1 MTAKTEISTEVKQK
15 TIDELPDIV
24 QKVAAVGLQYINRCV
39 VNQILVYYKLGTLL
53 VSLEGKVEDEAAV
66 MSALAD
72 HWTQVKGS
80 VTMLYDLRSVARAY
94 SLEFIEKASQQR
106 MSNGHTISWTH
117 LKEMQKIKDNDQRNK
132 IFGEVIASSLTA
144 NQTALLVNGSKNVDN
159 KRSGGRKPSVPNNIR
174 AAIRKTFTVTQSAAR
189 YYTEMIAGV
198 KEATIDASNMDEV
211 RQGTEEALE
220 KIAELQSA
228 MAKVK
233 SKLQAIKKAC
243 ETPSGVYRPGAI
255 PKKPSPKKV
264 K

>member
-1 MTAKTEISTEVKQK
+1 MTVKTEISTDVKQK
-15 TIDELPDIV
+15 TLDELPEV
-24 QKVAAVGLQYINRCV
+24 VREVAELGLQYINRCV
-39 VNQILVYYKLGTLL
+39 VNQILVYYRLGSLL
-53 VSLEGKVEDEAAV
+53 VSLEGKVDDEAAV
-66 MSALAD
+66 MSALAE

-80 VTMLYDLRSVARAY
+80 VTMLYDLRSVARTY
-94 SLEFIEKASQQR
+94 TIDFIEMASKQR

-144 NQTALLVNGSKNVDN
+144 NQTALLVNGSKGVDN

-189 YYTEMIAGV
+189 YYTEMISGV
-198 KEATIDASNMDEV
+198 KEATIDASNVDEV

-233 SKLQAIKKAC
+233 SKLQSIKKAC
-243 ETPSGVYRPGAI
+243 DTPSGHYRPGCV
-255 PKKPSPKKV
+255 PKKPKPRKLT
-264 K
+264 